1 MTSKKT
7 PKLQETKPER
17 EGVIRCTSEVRG
29 KQVRSIYVSGVD
41 EFNVVNI
48 DFTDGTALTVQ
59 ITTIHDLALPITQ
72 VQFVT
77 DEQVPELCG
86 TLND

>member
-1 MTSKKT
+1 MRYLRLEAGKLLVWM
-7 PKLQETKPER
+7 PGEGWRYPALKLQKQIFAA
-17 EGVIRCTSEVRG
+17 IR
-29 KQVRSIYVSGVD
+29 
-41 EFNVVNI
+41 
-48 DFTDGTALTVQ
+48 
-59 ITTIHDLALPITQ
+59 DLALPITQ